1 MKKLF
6 ALLMALTMTVQLVT
20 PAWADAVEEGPEE
33 TTEAVEVVEETT
45 EATEETEVPEETEE
59 TEATEEVTEEVTEE
73 TVEETTEAEPT
84 EETEEA
90 LPEAGVVEDVAALE
104 AGVVASGTCGE
115 NLTWVLDED
124 GTLMISG
131 EGEMQNYYSPS
142 NAPWYGKRIEIAA
155 VVVELGVTSI
165 GVRAFSECENLTNVN
180 LPESVICIGNAAFF
194 DCKALTD
201 VYIPDCVT
209 EIGDSVFS
217 VCRC

>member
-45 EATEETEVPEETEE
+45 EATEETEVPEETEAETEE
-59 TEATEEVTEEVTEE
+59 TEATEKVTEEVTEE

-115 NLTWVLDED
+115 NLSWVLTED
-124 GTLMISG
+124 GVLRISG
-131 EGEMQNYYSPS
+131 NGAMPDYSTS
-142 NAPWYGKRIEIAA
+142 SVAPWYSKRTKITS
-155 VVVELGVTSI
+155 VVVEPGVTNV
-165 GVRAFSECENLTNVN
+165 GDYAFYAC
-180 LPESVICIGNAAFF
+180 
-194 DCKALTD
+194 
-201 VYIPDCVT
+201 
-209 EIGDSVFS
+209 
-217 VCRC
+217 